1 MTYESLRRPFIIR
14 LRHGHRRIIAIERH
28 DGFTHLITDQGG
40 AINHTFLMQMIRN
53 GEATFDIDQPPEPIR
68 IKFSVDKSTLQRVN
82 ELFRLVKERLNLNG
96 GNQ

>member
-14 LRHGHRRIIAIERH
+14 LAHGHRRIIAIERH

-40 AINHTFLMQMIRN
+40 AINHTFLMQMIRA

-68 IKFSVDKSTLQRVN
+68 IKIDVDKRTVQRVN
-82 ELFRLVKERLNLNG
+82 ALFNEIKGKLAP
-96 GNQ
+96 